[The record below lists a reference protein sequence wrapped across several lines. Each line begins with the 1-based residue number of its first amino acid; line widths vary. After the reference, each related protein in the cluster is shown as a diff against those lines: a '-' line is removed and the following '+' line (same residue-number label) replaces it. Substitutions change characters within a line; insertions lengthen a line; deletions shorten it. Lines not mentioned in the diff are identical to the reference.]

1 MSTFVRLGKKV
12 KHFAKAVLLPEPK
25 CSVTYCRRIERVKT
39 KERVCAMTFD
49 DGPMGLPTSPDLFDG
64 RCLTDVLLDTLSEF
78 NAKGTFDVIGITAD
92 NYPDAAGAPGT
103 PAWGGTA
110 YDHYPAFE
118 KDSFGGAV
126 NCPQLM
132 ERIIREGHQ
141 ITNHG
146 YRHILFGKKS
156 FVYGKRHTLGSLD
169 KVLEDLEALDR
180 LLRGQYGYPMTMSR
194 PPHYVDRIDKNF
206 TSYDAYEKM
215 GYLYLAA
222 SFDGA
227 GWLPA
232 KSADPVQA
240 EIDEMV
246 EPMRKK
252 LEEDPDFFC
261 GQIIFQKDGYNM
273 ALRTPVA
280 VGLRKQLELL
290 DAAGYRV
297 VTVQELLKRS
307 PFADVGAEDPDFE
320 AFRRLIDQG
329 RAVAYSDNTL
339 RPDALMTCGEFAMLA
354 APRSAAVD
362 DRLAKLRAGDRA
374 YRSRYSGAMAWCKN
388 QGLLPRQAKESAPLT
403 AEILSGAAELF
414 GGTLPVEFT
423 RRAVLRSYKAE

>member
-118 KDSFGGAV
+118 KDGFGGAV

-307 PFADVGAEDPDFE
+307 PFTDVGAEDPDFE

-339 RPDALMTCGEFAMLA
+339 RPDAPMTCGEFAMLA

-362 DRLAKLRAGDRA
+362 DRLAKLQAGDRA

-403 AEILSGAAELF
+403 AEVLSGAAELF

-423 RRAVLRSYKAE
+423 RRAVLRSYKTE